1 MVPVVQASAGGGGVV
16 TDREYQRIKL
26 DGYNKRQAGR
36 PITANPYEGKA
47 SLRRQADAWAAGWGD
62 ANRDIRRRQ

>member
-1 MVPVVQASAGGGGVV
+1 M
-16 TDREYQRIKL
+16 TEREYQRIKL

-36 PITANPYEGKA
+36 PAEANPYTGKP

-62 ANRDIRRRQ
+62 ANRDIRRKRA

>member
-1 MVPVVQASAGGGGVV
+1 MTRGQYERCRLQGIAA
-16 TDREYQRIKL
+16 
-26 DGYNKRQAGR
+26 RQGGR

-62 ANRDIRRRQ
+62 ANRDIRRKR

>member
-1 MVPVVQASAGGGGVV
+1 M

-47 SLRRQADAWAAGWGD
+47 SLRRQADAWAAGWQE
-62 ANRDIRRRQ
+62 AHQRRRA

>member
-1 MVPVVQASAGGGGVV
+1 MTRAQYERCRLRGLAA
-16 TDREYQRIKL
+16 
-26 DGYNKRQAGR
+26 RQGGR
-36 PITANPYEGKA
+36 PAEANPYEGKP

>member
-1 MVPVVQASAGGGGVV
+1 M

-36 PITANPYEGKA
+36 PITANPYEGKP
-47 SLRRQADAWAAGWGD
+47 SLRRQADAWAAGWGE

>member
-1 MVPVVQASAGGGGVV
+1 MVPVLSVASGGGGVV

-47 SLRRQADAWAAGWGD
+47 SLRRQADAWAAGWQE
-62 ANRDIRRRQ
+62 AHQRRRA